1 MSTNKLNNIPLLP
14 LRGLL
19 VYPTMI
25 LHIDVGRER
34 SVFAIEHAIAQDNLI
49 FLATQK
55 DISIENPEPE
65 DLYKIGTLA
74 FVKSLTQLPNG
85 TYRILI
91 EGIERAEWSNY
102 EEADLYPVVEVIGYP
117 DDEEIDAESE
127 ALMRTLLTYFKK
139 YSKVSKKVTEETY
152 DSVASIVEP
161 GRLADMVA
169 SHLPLKLVA
178 KQEVL
183 EITDVNERLEWL
195 MSRLYNEQEVLN
207 LEKKINERVKE
218 AMERTQKEFYLR
230 EQMKAIQTEL
240 GDKDGKGLEVADLT
254 ERIEEVRICR
264 KGLKK
269 PHCVNLTDMK
279 NYHLLQLKVESSA
292 IISSGS
298 LHCHGLMRQKI
309 SLTLIAQKK
318 F

>member
-65 DLYKIGTLA
+65 DLYEIGTLA
-74 FVKSLTQLPNG
+74 FVKSMTQLPNG

-127 ALMRTLLTYFKK
+127 ALMRTLTYIFQ
-139 YSKVSKKVTEETY
+139 KV
-152 DSVASIVEP
+152 
-161 GRLADMVA
+161 
-169 SHLPLKLVA
+169 LK
-178 KQEVL
+178 
-183 EITDVNERLEWL
+183 DF
-195 MSRLYNEQEVLN
+195 
-207 LEKKINERVKE
+207 EKSNRRNI
-218 AMERTQKEFYLR
+218 
-230 EQMKAIQTEL
+230 
-240 GDKDGKGLEVADLT
+240 
-254 ERIEEVRICR
+254 
-264 KGLKK
+264 
-269 PHCVNLTDMK
+269 
-279 NYHLLQLKVESSA
+279 
-292 IISSGS
+292 
-298 LHCHGLMRQKI
+298 
-309 SLTLIAQKK
+309 
-318 F
+318 